1 MLLKRTLFGA
11 SIALTAM
18 LSACGGGG
26 GGGDTGG
33 SSSDLMT
40 NTISIGK
47 QTLRAGQST
56 EISAHAVMRG
66 SAPNAMVWSA
76 APLFA
81 ATGAD
86 TYLLFSDAN
95 CTSASFVAPPIA
107 NASGEGSCRVVVT
120 VPPNG
125 NSGTWRITN
134 KASSA
139 TAGSISSYT
148 DLVVTGLSASG
159 FRLVESSTPTTGY
172 VNKQLSMSVPFSVNP
187 GTSVSDVKYSW
198 SPAAENP
205 SIIAIAGARN
215 STATA
220 IPLSQGQYRFDVQVS
235 ATVNGFPETATGS
248 VVAAIYPASFT
259 DVIDAGMPSIVAKGV
274 QVSLVGAILNR
285 DNTLSYA
292 TSWRQLDGFLGG
304 PVAVTLSNSNSSSA
318 SFIAPTTLG
327 TYGFEYKVVKTQAD
341 GTQAITTAKT
351 SVTVQDA
358 PSGMYTVSAGD
369 VQTITAGSVAM
380 LKATVGS
387 QGSTIGVTYT
397 YVWTQVGSTPATV
410 ALSNGT
416 TATASFLPIVTG
428 MYTFELAVTATTSAG
443 STTVTGRTQV
453 AVSAVG
459 GGSINFALSANA
471 GAAQSVSTNT
481 VVSLTGSQT
490 TQGSSTGVVYS
501 YAWTQIG
508 ATPAVAPLSNASS
521 TTATFLPT
529 VAGLY
534 RFRLT
539 VTATLTDGTTKTAS
553 SDTQVAVGG
562 AASTFTVSAGDAKT
576 VAVNASTTMAGV
588 VSTQGSFSGT
598 SFSYAWTQVGAVPA
612 PVTLSNANSLTAS
625 FIPALAGTY
634 TFDLTVTAVSS
645 SGTTTNV
652 IGRTQVLATSSAGG
666 GAFAL
671 SVNAGPAQSIPS
683 NSVASLTGSQTTQG
697 SSTGVSY
704 AYAWTQIG
712 AAPAVVTLSNANSS
726 VATFMPTVKGV
737 YGFRLIVTAT
747 LADAT
752 TRTATSDTQVIVGGV
767 GNTFTVSAGNAQVV
781 TQNSAATMTGVVTL
795 QGSFSGATFGY
806 SWAQVGATPAVAV
819 ISNASSLASSFVP
832 SVVGTYTFEL
842 TVTSVEGGVTTSRA
856 SQTQVLVRP

>member
-1 MLLKRTLFGA
+1 MLKRTLFGA
-11 SIALTAM
+11 SIALTAL

-26 GGGDTGG
+26 DSGG
-33 SSSDLMT
+33 SSSELKT
-40 NTISIGK
+40 NTITIGK
-47 QTLRAGQST
+47 KTLLAGQST
-56 EISAHAVMRG
+56 EISAYAVMRG
-66 SAPNAMVWSA
+66 SAPNAMAWSA

-81 ATGAD
+81 ASASD
-86 TYLLFSDAN
+86 SSLLFSDAN

-120 VPPNG
+120 VPPTAK
-125 NSGTWRITN
+125 SGTWRITN
-134 KASSA
+134 VASSA

-159 FRLVESSTPTTGY
+159 FRVAESSTPITGY

-205 SIIAIAGARN
+205 SVIAIAGAKN
-215 STATA
+215 STATV
-220 IPLSQGQYRFDVQVS
+220 IPLTQGQYRFDVQVT
-235 ATVNGFPETATGS
+235 ATVNGFPETASGS

-259 DVIDAGMPSIVAKGV
+259 DVIDAGVPSVVVKGSR
-274 QVSLVGAILNR
+274 VSLVGSILNR
-285 DNTLSYA
+285 DSTLSYA
-292 TSWRQLDGFLGG
+292 TSWRQLDGVLGG
-304 PVAVTLSNSNSSSA
+304 PVAITLANSNSSAA

-341 GTQAITTAKT
+341 GTQAITTAQT
-351 SVTVQDA
+351 SITVQDA
-358 PSGMYTVSAGD
+358 PSGVFTVSAGD
-369 VQTITAGSVAM
+369 VQTIAAGSVAM

-387 QGSTIGVTYT
+387 QGSTSGVIYT
-397 YVWTQVGSTPATV
+397 YQWTQIGSTPASV
-410 ALSNGT
+410 ALSNGS
-416 TATASFLPIVTG
+416 TATASFLPTVTG
-428 MYTFELAVTATTSAG
+428 MYTFDLTVTATTAAG
-443 STTVTGRTQV
+443 STSVTGRTQV
-453 AVSAVG
+453 AVTAPG
-459 GGSINFALSANA
+459 GGSTNFALSANG

-490 TQGSSTGVVYS
+490 TQGSSTGVVYA
-501 YAWTQIG
+501 YAWAQNG
-508 ATPAVAPLSNASS
+508 ATPAVATLSNASS
-521 TTATFLPT
+521 PTATFLPT

-534 RFRLT
+534 GFRLT
-539 VTATLTDGTTKTAS
+539 VTATLADGSTRTAT

-598 SFSYAWTQVGAVPA
+598 SFTYAWTQIGAAPA

-625 FIPALAGTY
+625 FIPTVAGTY

-645 SGTTTNV
+645 SGTTTSMV
-652 IGRTQVLATSSAGG
+652 GRTQVLATSSAGG
-666 GAFAL
+666 GSFAL
-671 SVNAGPAQSIPS
+671 SANAGPAQSIPS
-683 NSVASLTGSQTTQG
+683 NSVASITGSQTTQG

-712 AAPAVVTLSNANSS
+712 ATPAVATLSNANSS
-726 VATFMPTVKGV
+726 VATFIPTVSGV
-737 YGFRLIVTAT
+737 YSFRFTVTAT

-752 TRTATSDTQVIVGGV
+752 TRTASSETQVIVGGV

-781 TQNSAATMTGVVTL
+781 TQNTAATMVGVVTQ
-795 QGSFSGATFGY
+795 QGSFNGATFSY

-819 ISNASSLASSFVP
+819 ISNGNSLTASFVP
-832 SVVGTYTFEL
+832 TVVGTYTFEL
-842 TVTSVEGGVTTSRA
+842 TVTSVEGGVITPHA